1 MMGGSEDPNN
11 KGDSPFESSAS
22 QPFLSKPSY
31 PSSASSAV
39 EEESESNQQYLH
51 ITYNSGPRSFK
62 DLPFL
67 ILFLLFVIS
76 TFAFGIFAVFHRNTD
91 YPSLS
96 SFSYDASSSSCVL
109 NPSSTSSSLSSWLS
123 LDSSSH
129 LVKGLIWTLV
139 ITFVLSIP
147 LCWALLLL
155 LKHYTKQIVY
165 AAIPFFIAIP
175 IFLNVYWFVACTLR
189 SSCSTAFPLAYRVVV
204 MVFVFLVIGAVVW
217 ILVVNWHR
225 VELTI
230 SIIGVASHALSRN
243 LNLFGVLPCLIVGLL
258 AYYVPI
264 VVFMVFSRFNGKI
277 AVKNL
282 ASGYACVWKED
293 SWVPAYFALAILTM
307 LWSAAAMVEAQV
319 YVISGTIA
327 NWYFSKDHETPKRS
341 IRTSLRNAFGSSSG
355 TICLSGLLIF
365 VVRMVR
371 SAVDSARQEDIPGIV
386 NLVLRCCVNALLTAV
401 DFLNKFTVNFAAI
414 TGEAYCSSARMTY
427 ELLRRNL
434 LSAVFVETISSRIL
448 AGIVF
453 VFSATYTIVACVILK
468 AGTNLGTDSY
478 FVAAMAWVLLIVVLG
493 YLVHVLDNV
502 IDTIY
507 ICYAIDRD
515 RGEVCKQ
522 DVHEVYVH
530 LPISRSLRQSVTPR
544 TLGV

>member
-1 MMGGSEDPNN
+1 MGSSSEDPNI
-11 KGDSPFESSAS
+11 KGDSPYESS

-31 PSSASSAV
+31 PSSPCSGV
-39 EEESESNQQYLH
+39 EEESESSQQYHH

-67 ILFLLFVIS
+67 VLFLLFLLS
-76 TFAFGIFAVFHRNTD
+76 TFAFGIFAIVHRNNN
-91 YPSLS
+91 YS
-96 SFSYDASSSSCVL
+96 SFTYDPTTSSCVV
-109 NPSSTSSSLSSWLS
+109 NPSSTWLS
-123 LDSSSH
+123 LHSSPH
-129 LVKGLIWTLV
+129 LVNGLIWTLV
-139 ITFVLSIP
+139 ITLVLSFP
-147 LCWALLLL
+147 MCWVLLLL

-165 AAIPFFIAIP
+165 ASLPFFILIP
-175 IFLNVYWFVACTLR
+175 IFLNIYWFVACTV
-189 SSCSTAFPLAYRVVV
+189 SPSCSNSFPLAYRILV
-204 MVFVFLVIGAVVW
+204 MVFVFLVIGVLVW

-225 VELTI
+225 LQLTV

-243 LNLFGVLPCLIVGLL
+243 LALFGVLPCLTIGLVL
-258 AYYVPI
+258 YFVPI
-264 VVFMVFSRFNGKI
+264 VVFMVFARFNGKI
-277 AVKNL
+277 VLKKL
-282 ASGYACVWKED
+282 ETGYDCVWKED

-327 NWYFSKDHETPKRS
+327 NWYFSKDYQTPKRS
-341 IRTSLRNAFGSSSG
+341 IRTSLRNAFGPSSG
-355 TICLSGLLIF
+355 TICLSGLLIC
-365 VVRMVR
+365 VVRVVR
-371 SAVDSARQEDIPGIV
+371 NAVDSARQEDAPGIV

-401 DFLNKFTVNFAAI
+401 DFLNKFTINFAAI

-434 LSAVFVETISSRIL
+434 LSAVFVETISSRLL

-453 VFSATYTIVACVILK
+453 VLSGIYTIVACAILK
-468 AGTNLGTDSY
+468 AGTNLGADSY

-507 ICYAIDRD
+507 VCYAIDRD

-522 DVHEVYVH
+522 DVHEVYIH

-544 TLGV
+544 TLV

>member
-1 MMGGSEDPNN
+1 LKESCSESATKHLRIESKKTEHHLSQPPFKRETLTLFLCSLFRLCVCVLLGCIIMMGGSEDPNN
-11 KGDSPFESSAS
+11 KGDSPFESSAT

-76 TFAFGIFAVFHRNTD
+76 TFAFGIFAVFHRND
-91 YPSLS
+91 NYPSLS
-96 SFSYDASSSSCVL
+96 SFSYDPTSSSCVL

-175 IFLNVYWFVACTLR
+175 IFLNVYWFVACTLG
-189 SSCSTAFPLAYRVVV
+189 SSCSTAFPLAYRVIV
-204 MVFVFLVIGAVVW
+204 MVFVFLVIGVVVW

-225 VELTI
+225 VELTV

-264 VVFMVFSRFNGKI
+264 VVFMVFSKFNGKI

-282 ASGYACVWKED
+282 ESGYACVWKED

-307 LWSAAAMVEAQV
+307 LWSAAAMIEAQV

-327 NWYFSKDHETPKRS
+327 NWYFTKDHETPKRS
-341 IRTSLRNAFGSSSG
+341 IRTSLRS
-355 TICLSGLLIF
+355 TLLLLPYICLLISCFIWTSLLDWIKLRALICLQYIFCFLYINFHFRNSYSGSPLLKCLVWNVFFDSIF
-365 VVRMVR
+365 
-371 SAVDSARQEDIPGIV
+371 SNCLA
-386 NLVLRCCVNALLTAV
+386 
-401 DFLNKFTVNFAAI
+401 
-414 TGEAYCSSARMTY
+414 
-427 ELLRRNL
+427 
-434 LSAVFVETISSRIL
+434 L
-448 AGIVF
+448 AGCFENFSVQDCSYLLCVF
-453 VFSATYTIVACVILK
+453 
-468 AGTNLGTDSY
+468 
-478 FVAAMAWVLLIVVLG
+478 
-493 YLVHVLDNV
+493 
-502 IDTIY
+502 
-507 ICYAIDRD
+507 
-515 RGEVCKQ
+515 
-522 DVHEVYVH
+522 
-530 LPISRSLRQSVTPR
+530 
-544 TLGV
+544 